1 MKALLSRIGAAV
13 SIVTIVGLLL
23 AASPDS
29 LQIIEFP
36 PYSGTLGTNNSILVS
51 GPSARDGRGAYR
63 ATLSELSGVIGGGGN
78 APTGTV
84 VSAGTPVDGALM
96 VYDGTSGTNAKP
108 ARITT
113 GSSTNLT
120 VPGTVTGD
128 VIQATKGF
136 RSYQGSLTHAGT
148 VTLDFDGSS
157 TVNALSVTGNVTLAT
172 SNLATNRTYRL
183 KLTGCSTNSSIT
195 APSWKWQGYAPTTS
209 TASKQ
214 SMVFLEAWGSND
226 TNVLAW
232 FTEQP

>member
-1 MKALLSRIGAAV
+1 MKNRILTWAGAFLLVGIISAFPQIQEIRRAAG
-13 SIVTIVGLLL
+13 S
-23 AASPDS
+23 
-29 LQIIEFP
+29 
-36 PYSGTLGTNNSILVS
+36 
-51 GPSARDGRGAYR
+51 
-63 ATLSELSGVIGGGGN
+63 GGGGT
-78 APTGTV
+78 AGTV
-84 VSAGTPVDGALM
+84 INSGTPVDGALM
-96 VYDGTSGTNAKP
+96 IYNGTTGTNAKP
-108 ARITT
+108 AGIIT
-113 GSSTNLT
+113 GSLTNLT